1 MKRIIKNAEP
11 EDFVR
16 WKTAHPT
23 AKYADLRRERF
34 FPGAANAKNALRT
47 ALIAEQKGL
56 CCYCESKI
64 VSSDFHIEHFKP
76 KDPALFP
83 HLQLEYSNLHASCHA
98 EPIGGSD
105 ECCGH
110 NKKNEFNNDLI
121 SPLEADCGSH
131 FEYDTTGAIKGID
144 RRGEETIRILH
155 LDSSLL
161 KASRK
166 SLIEYFEDL
175 EDDEYDEEIARHLDE
190 SGTSLGEFFTTID
203 FLHRRNLLR

>member
-16 WKTAHPT
+16 WKATYPA
-23 AKYADLRRERF
+23 ARYVDLGNERS
-34 FPGAANAKNALRT
+34 FPGAAVAKRALR
-47 ALIAEQKGL
+47 ASLKVEQKGL

-64 VSSDFHIEHFKP
+64 VNNDFHIEHFRP
-76 KDPALFP
+76 KDPAQFP
-83 HLQLEYSNLHASCHA
+83 ELQLEYSNLHASCHA

-121 SPLEADCGSH
+121 SPLEADCESH
-131 FEYDTTGAIKGID
+131 FEYDTMGGIKGID

-161 KASRK
+161 NASRK
-166 SLIEYFEDL
+166 RLIEYFDDL
-175 EDDEYDEEIARHLDE
+175 EDDDYDEEIARHLDE
-190 SGTSLGEFFTTID
+190 TGATLGEFFTTID

>member
-11 EDFVR
+11 ADFVQ
-16 WKTAHPT
+16 WKVAHPT
-23 AKYADLRRERF
+23 ARYADLRHERLF
-34 FPGAANAKNALRT
+34 SGAANARNVLRA

-64 VSSDFHIEHFKP
+64 VSRDFHIEHFRP
-76 KDPALFP
+76 KDPAKFP

-98 EPIGGSD
+98 EPIGGTD

-121 SPLEADCGSH
+121 SPLEADCESH
-131 FEYDTTGAIKGID
+131 FEYDIMGGIKGID

-161 KASRK
+161 NASRK

-175 EDDEYDEEIARHLDE
+175 DDEEYNEEIARHLDE
-190 SGTSLGEFFTTID
+190 TGISLGEYFTTID
-203 FLHRRNLLR
+203 FLRRKNLLR